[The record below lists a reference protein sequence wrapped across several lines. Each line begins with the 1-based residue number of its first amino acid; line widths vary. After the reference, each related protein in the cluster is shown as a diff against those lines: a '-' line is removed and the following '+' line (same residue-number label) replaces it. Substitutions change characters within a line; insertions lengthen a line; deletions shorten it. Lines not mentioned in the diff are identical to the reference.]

1 MMVMVR
7 GGITPVW
14 DERDRDEWPSSC
26 RDQSC
31 GPRWHYPVW
40 GTGPATK
47 PWSWLWPEGVQPLG
61 MNGTGAMAVIMLGR
75 EVALPPFG
83 DERDRDYGRRLEM
96 APYVQLDLGGVIDA
110 GGQESQGDA
119 VAEDR

>member
-1 MMVMVR
+1 MNGTGTNGRRHVGTRAVVR
-7 GGITPVW
+7 GGITPFG
-14 DERDRDEWPSSC
+14 ERDPR
-26 RDQSC
+26 RGR
-31 GPRWHYPVW
+31 GP
-40 GTGPATK
+40 
-47 PWSWLWPEGVQPLG
+47 WLWPEGVQPLG